1 MIKKHILDA
10 ISCEEHL
17 KCSMQHKT
25 SMNCLRYPG
34 VHKGK
39 KRLPTP
45 PTIITMWLFLI
56 ILLKSK
62 ACFIIEPLLMNV
74 LRFSRQINIHLDS
87 FSANSNYRAPSLQ
100 GGDKGQVPVT
110 SIYPTIPH
118 IKLITVIPYIAMNLK
133 KLLYLPLL
141 PIAEWF
147 VLSLRFVP

>member
-87 FSANSNYRAPSLQ
+87 FSANSNYRAPYLQ
-100 GGDKGQVPVT
+100 VHT
-110 SIYPTIPH
+110 W
-118 IKLITVIPYIAMNLK
+118 
-133 KLLYLPLL
+133 LPNQ
-141 PIAEWF
+141 
-147 VLSLRFVP
+147 VLSWP